1 MPEILPRQAAST
13 IKAFAVTCRAGVAM
27 ISLTLISM
35 AHDDLQRLVDTQ
47 PTAHGGAGVSRGV
60 ALLASAVAV
69 AAAAFAVVIGH

>member
-1 MPEILPRQAAST
+1 
-13 IKAFAVTCRAGVAM
+13 M